1 MSTGFSRSMLS
12 PSFSVSRYQRF
23 YFAGAVT
30 VRVFIS
36 SLAFIFSFANS
47 SSRSQIFPSFFFGAK
62 PLVVGVFS
70 LSRRTTSNTVGAFLI
85 EDYRLFLF
93 CFDVAVNLEIGVEA
107 DFLDIIP
114 DSCDNIFPVSLFV
127 KFLIS
132 YILCIFYL
140 VLTLFSYNKIYF
152 RY

>member
-1 MSTGFSRSMLS
+1 M
-12 PSFSVSRYQRF
+12 
-23 YFAGAVT
+23 
-30 VRVFIS
+30 RVFIS

-132 YILCIFYL
+132 YILSIFYL
-140 VLTLFSYNKIYF
+140 VFNFI
-152 RY
+152 